1 MVNSDSCN
9 NNHCSTSFTLSS
21 SPSQNYLVSI
31 YSVNAFGQSIGML
44 LSWQLI
50 SYDLDST
57 GNLLQSEDLR
67 HILTFE
73 DCVTTLVCSSV
84 LAEGSCVVQYGQDSS
99 YENFDNHLNVSL
111 NSPSPLPL
119 MDASTLYYFQV
130 EVRVNS
136 TFYRSRR
143 SFMTEGCNIAS
154 KFHHSKIIFYFL
166 AIT

>member
-9 NNHCSTSFTLSS
+9 NNLCSTSFTLSS

-50 SYDLDST
+50 NYDLDST
-57 GNLLQSEDLR
+57 GNLLQSEALS

-73 DCVTTLVCSSV
+73 DCVTTLLCSSV
-84 LAEGSCVVQYGQDSS
+84 LAEGPCVVQYGQDSS

-111 NSPSPLPL
+111 NSPSPVPL
-119 MDASTLYYFQV
+119 MDASASYYFQV

-136 TFYRSRR
+136 TSYRSRR
-143 SFMTEGCNIAS
+143 SFMTGGCNIGN
-154 KFHHSKIIFYFL
+154 KFHHSKIIFFSCY
-166 AIT
+166 